1 MPLLCSDDMHE
12 AVKTSAGKHQQGHAD
27 GLLFPVKHLQSFD
40 KFRQHGSSQ
49 FGDDSGNDCLIGAL
63 IVPI

>member
-1 MPLLCSDDMHE
+1 MHKP
-12 AVKTSAGKHQQGHAD
+12 VQSSAREPQQGCAN
-27 GLLFPVKHLQSFD
+27 GQPLPVKHLQLLG
-40 KFRQHGSSQ
+40 KFRQHGSSH